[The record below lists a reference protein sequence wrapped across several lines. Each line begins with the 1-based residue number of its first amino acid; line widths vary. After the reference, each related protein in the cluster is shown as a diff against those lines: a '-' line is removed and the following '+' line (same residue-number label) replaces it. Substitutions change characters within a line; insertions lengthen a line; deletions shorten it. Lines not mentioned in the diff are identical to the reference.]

1 MAAMPRPASTR
12 ADIPPFYVME
22 VMRAAEEREQS
33 GGDVLHLEVGQPSTG
48 APEGVIRAA
57 ERALRSGDALGY
69 TSALGTPQLRAAI
82 AAHYEDWHDL
92 TVDPAQIAV
101 TTGAS
106 ASCVL
111 AFLACFDAGD
121 RVAVS
126 SPGYP
131 CYKNILSAFGVEVV
145 DVPVDASTRFQL
157 TPELLEEHTPLAGI
171 VVASPSNPTGTMLD
185 GPALAAL
192 AGWCDG
198 HGVRLIS
205 DEIYHGITYGQSAH
219 TAIAH
224 SPEAVVINSFSKYFS
239 MTGWRLGWLV
249 VPGDLHG
256 AIERL
261 AQNLY
266 ISAPTLSQV
275 AGLAAFEC
283 HDELQSN
290 VRRYAENRN
299 ILLEKLPA
307 ATIDDVAPADG
318 AFYIWGR
325 VDHLGDSQALSTEWL
340 AELGVA
346 VTGGIDFDPARGRG
360 YMRFSFAGATAD
372 MREAT
377 DRLAAW
383 AASR

>member
-1 MAAMPRPASTR
+1 MTAMPPPSSQR
-12 ADIPPFYVME
+12 AEIPPFYVME
-22 VMRAAEEREQS
+22 VMRAAEEREQA
-33 GGDVLHLEVGQPSTG
+33 GGEVLHLEVGQPSTG
-48 APEGVIRAA
+48 APEGVVRAA
-57 ERALRSGDALGY
+57 EAALRSDGALGY

-82 AAHYEDWHDL
+82 AAHYGDWYDHSI
-92 TVDPAQIAV
+92 DPARIAV

-111 AFLACFDAGD
+111 AFLACFDAGE

-131 CYKNILSAFGVEVV
+131 CYKNILSSFGVEVV
-145 DVPVDASTRFQL
+145 DVPVDAATRFQL
-157 TPELLEEHTPLAGI
+157 TRELLEEHLPLAGI

-185 GPALAAL
+185 VPALETL
-192 AGWCDG
+192 AGWCSEN
-198 HGVRLIS
+198 GVRLVS
-205 DEIYHGITYGQSAH
+205 DEIYHGITYGQRPQ
-219 TAIAH
+219 TAIAYA
-224 SPEAVVINSFSKYFS
+224 PNGVVINSFSKYFS

-249 VPGDLHG
+249 VPEELHG
-256 AIERL
+256 AVERL

-283 HDELQSN
+283 HDELRGN
-290 VRRYAENRN
+290 VRRYAENRD
-299 ILLEKLPA
+299 ILLERLPA

-325 VDHLGDSQALSTEWL
+325 VDHLGDSQALSAQWL
-340 AELGVA
+340 DELGIA
-346 VTGGIDFDPARGRG
+346 VTGGIDFDPARGG
-360 YMRFSFAGATAD
+360 NYMRFSFAGATAD

-377 DRLAAW
+377 DRLVAW
-383 AASR
+383 ATSR